1 MMRTLITVF
10 LKEVLDNVRDR
21 RTLASALIM
30 GPLFG
35 PMLFAFVINLSI
47 ERSLDD
53 IERVTELP
61 VIGRE
66 HAPNLLRYL
75 ESRNIDIVGGPADR
89 DAALDAVGTGKHDV
103 VLYIPPEFAEQFT
116 ASRPA
121 RVELITD
128 QSNSQ
133 ADREAR
139 RVRTALRT
147 YSQELVSIRLTA
159 RGVSPLALRP
169 LNIDEVDMSTP
180 SGRSAILLGMMS
192 YFFIFALLMGGMYL
206 AIDTTAGERE
216 RGSLEPLL
224 ALPVTRNQLLLGKV
238 AATCVF
244 MAVSLGLSLGSF
256 FIALKFM
263 PLDELGMTPN
273 FGPLTV
279 GAAFLVLS
287 PFILLGA
294 AVMTLVASFTKS
306 YREAQTWLSV
316 VLLAPTLPILI
327 VSILTLRPRLEFMFV
342 PSLSQHLLLID
353 MGQSRLIAQH
363 GRSGHND
370 NYYVPVLRATASQ
383 RLQGLAGLPRR
394 GLADHQAPSSPA
406 PGHRPAALDREAR
419 GPDTA
424 RRPAAGGVLRLHLRV
439 HTSRPEEGRRHRPD
453 PVDRLQ
459 DRPETQCG
467 TCRGDR
473 PVVGRDDRRAPVSGA
488 AGAHRQ

>member
-1 MMRTLITVF
+1 MMRTLLTVF
-10 LKEVLDNVRDR
+10 RKEVLDNVRDR

-53 IERVTELP
+53 AERVIELP
-61 VIGRE
+61 VIGQQQ
-66 HAPNLLRYL
+66 APNLVRYL
-75 ESRNIDIVGGPADR
+75 ESLNIDAVEGPADR
-89 DAALDAVGTGKHDV
+89 DAALAAVASGDHDV
-103 VLYIPPEFAEQFT
+103 VLVIPGEFGTQFT
-116 ASRPA
+116 AALPA
-121 RVELITD
+121 RVEVIAD
-128 QSNSQ
+128 RSNSQ

-139 RVRTALRT
+139 RVRSALYA
-147 YSQELVSIRLTA
+147 YSQELASIRLTA

-169 LNIDEVDMSTP
+169 LNIDDVDVSTP

-224 ALPVTRNQLLLGKV
+224 ALPVTRNQLLLGKI

-244 MAVSLGLSLGSF
+244 MALSLGLSLASF
-256 FIALKFM
+256 FFALKFM

-279 GAAFLVLS
+279 GAAFLVLA

-294 AVMTLVASFTKS
+294 AVMTPVASFTKS

-353 MGQSRLIAQH
+353 MVKNEPLDPLYVAISAGSTLLLGGLLTWVCARLY
-363 GRSGHND
+363 R
-370 NYYVPVLRATASQ
+370 RE
-383 RLQGLAGLPRR
+383 GLLG
-394 GLADHQAPSSPA
+394 
-406 PGHRPAALDREAR
+406 
-419 GPDTA
+419 
-424 RRPAAGGVLRLHLRV
+424 
-439 HTSRPEEGRRHRPD
+439 
-453 PVDRLQ
+453 
-459 DRPETQCG
+459 
-467 TCRGDR
+467 
-473 PVVGRDDRRAPVSGA
+473 
-488 AGAHRQ
+488 

>member
-1 MMRTLITVF
+1 MQTLVAVF
-10 LKEVLDNVRDR
+10 RKEVLDNVRDR
-21 RTLASALIM
+21 RTLASAIIM

-35 PMLFAFVINLSI
+35 PLLFAFVINLSI

-53 IERVTELP
+53 AERVTELP
-61 VIGRE
+61 VIGQQ

-75 ESRNIDIVGGPADR
+75 ESHNIEITAGPADR
-89 DAALDAVGTGKHDV
+89 GAALDAVGAGVHDV
-103 VLYIPPEFAEQFT
+103 VLVIPEDFGDQFAD
-116 ASRPA
+116 SVPA
-121 RVELITD
+121 KVELVTD
-128 QSNSQ
+128 QANSQ

-139 RVRTALRT
+139 RVRAALHA
-147 YSQELVSIRLTA
+147 YSQELASIRLSA

-169 LNIDEVDMSTP
+169 LNVDEVDVSTP

-224 ALPVTRNQLLLGKV
+224 ALPVTRNQLLLGKI

-244 MAVSLGLSLGSF
+244 MALSLALSLGSF

-273 FGPLTV
+273 FGLLTV
-279 GAAFLVLS
+279 AAAFLILA

-353 MGQSRLIAQH
+353 MVKNEPL
-363 GRSGHND
+363 D
-370 NYYVPVLRATASQ
+370 PLYVAISVSSTL
-383 RLQGLAGLPRR
+383 LAGGILTWICARLYRR
-394 GLADHQAPSSPA
+394 EGLL
-406 PGHRPAALDREAR
+406 G
-419 GPDTA
+419 
-424 RRPAAGGVLRLHLRV
+424 
-439 HTSRPEEGRRHRPD
+439 
-453 PVDRLQ
+453 
-459 DRPETQCG
+459 
-467 TCRGDR
+467 
-473 PVVGRDDRRAPVSGA
+473 
-488 AGAHRQ
+488 